1 MPTEMTPAQ
10 HRRYVE
16 EASLGFALMVE
27 SLAAWRFK
35 RERKAQRAYHCRFCE
50 KSIPAGSQYLAHSDQ
65 AAHVHCV
72 EKFQAILSEREGK

>member
-10 HRRYVE
+10 NRRYVE
-16 EASLGFALMVE
+16 DASLGFALMVE

-35 RERKAQRAYHCRFCE
+35 RERKARRAYHCRFCG

-65 AAHVHCV
+65 AAHLECA
-72 EKFQAILSEREGK
+72 EKFRAILPEGPSR